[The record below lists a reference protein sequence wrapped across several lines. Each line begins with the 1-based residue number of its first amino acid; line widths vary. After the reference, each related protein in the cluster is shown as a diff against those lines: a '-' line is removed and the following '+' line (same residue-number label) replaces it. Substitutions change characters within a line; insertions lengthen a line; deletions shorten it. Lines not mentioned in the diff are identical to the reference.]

1 MRRLKY
7 EKVNEVVRPTTEYG
21 AQTEGRQVILKA
33 HMGFSQMKGLL
44 RGLKGKQLSKSLKKT
59 FLIATLELK

>member
-33 HMGFSQMKGLL
+33 HMALA
-44 RGLKGKQLSKSLKKT
+44 R
-59 FLIATLELK
+59 

>member
-7 EKVNEVVRPTTEYG
+7 EKVNEVVSPTTEYG

-33 HMGFSQMKGLL
+33 HMGFSQM
-44 RGLKGKQLSKSLKKT
+44 S
-59 FLIATLELK
+59 